1 MSDYN
6 HMYTVAFSL
15 VSQQK
20 NGEDVTADML
30 RKALQ
35 NRIEDLD
42 FSGDLAWLEAVNGPE
57 DTYKEE

>member
-6 HMYTVAFSL
+6 HVYTVTFSL
-15 VSQQK
+15 VSQQED
-20 NGEDVTADML
+20 GEDVTADMI

-57 DTYKEE
+57 DTYEEE

>member
-6 HMYTVAFSL
+6 HVYTVTFSL
-15 VSQQK
+15 VSQQED
-20 NGEDVTADML
+20 GEDVTADMI

-42 FSGDLAWLEAVNGPE
+42 FSGGLAWLEAVNGPE
-57 DTYKEE
+57 DTYEEE